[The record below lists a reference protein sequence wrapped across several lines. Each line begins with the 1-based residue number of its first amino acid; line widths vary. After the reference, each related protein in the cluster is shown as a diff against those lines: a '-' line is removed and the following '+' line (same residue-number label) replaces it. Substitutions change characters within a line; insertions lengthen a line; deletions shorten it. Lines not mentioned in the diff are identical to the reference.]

1 MFTRLPVEG
10 SITGRYLQTE
20 GYPQVHLGL
29 DIAAPVGTPIVAP
42 GVGKVLA
49 LHGVDAQNKPLDGW
63 GDGSFGNCV
72 VLDHEGTP
80 WYSLMAHMREFDKGV
95 AAGMTVLPG
104 TQLGVVGLTGLT
116 TGAHCHFQVSKNAG
130 FPRDQALTADPLSFY
145 QPAASGGDPNVRLT
159 NLEAEVLRLK
169 NLMGAYGLLGPDGT
183 TISGEPALQY
193 ANQRQFSA
201 LLSGQLANKRIAE
214 LTTTVMQLATGAT
227 DPNLRQELIDGLGE
241 LLAKLEPKK

>member
-20 GYPQVHLGL
+20 GYPAPHMGV
-29 DIAAPVGTPIVAP
+29 DIAAPVGTPVAAP

-49 LHGVDAQNKPLDGW
+49 VHKVDAQNQPLDGW
-63 GDGSFGNCV
+63 GDGSFGNCIV
-72 VLDHEGTP
+72 IDHEGTP
-80 WYSLMAHMREFDKGV
+80 WYSLYAHFQSFDP
-95 AAGMTVLPG
+95 AAGVGITLLPG
-104 TQLGVVGLTGLT
+104 TRMGYVGLTGLT
-116 TGAHCHFQVSKNAG
+116 TGAHVHWQLSKNAG
-130 FPRDQALTADPLSFY
+130 FPKDAAVSADPLSFY

-227 DPNLRQELIDGLGE
+227 DPNLRQELIDGLGA